1 MQSLQ
6 RAALLIVLL
15 AMASRQTGASKVLVF
30 TMTGM
35 RSHHMNLLKVA
46 TELHKRGHS
55 VSALVSSYDE
65 VAQTVI
71 ATRGFPELDVVVF
84 DGPPGLGTETW
95 AARLATDPLEVRRV
109 TAPSLRTFK
118 LYAI

>member
-6 RAALLIVLL
+6 RGAFLFVLL
-15 AMASRQTGASKVLVF
+15 ALASRHIGASKVLVF

-65 VAQTVI
+65 VAQNVI

-84 DGPPGLGTETW
+84 DGPTGLGSETW
-95 AARLATDPLEVRRV
+95 AARLSTDPLEVRLMA
-109 TAPSLRTFK
+109 APPLRMF
-118 LYAI
+118 